1 MFHLAVV
8 NCGVLASAGA
18 GTGTGAGAGADAGTS
33 ADTFPGQF

>member
-18 GTGTGAGAGADAGTS
+18 GTGTGADADAGTGTS